1 MKYDV
6 IFASSFKR
14 SLKRLEKR
22 FRSVKKDVK
31 IAIEVLLENPEL
43 GAEIQGGS
51 GVRKLRVKNSDLKRG
66 KSGGYRLIYCIDDEK
81 QNKMCLLLL
90 YAKSDQEDISEKE
103 LKKLIE
109 EMAD

>member
-1 MKYDV
+1 MK
-6 IFASSFKR
+6 K
-14 SLKRLEKR
+14 K

-31 IAIEVLLENPEL
+31 TAVEVLLENPEL

-66 KSGGYRLIYCIDDEK
+66 KSGGYRLIYCIDEEK
-81 QNKMCLLLL
+81 KYKLYLLLL
-90 YAKSDQEDISEKE
+90 YSKSDQENISENE

-109 EMAD
+109 EIADQNEIES